1 VTAMAASTRLP
12 SPMAVV
18 GVVSS
23 IIPER
28 VLVVR
33 ISDNENGYA
42 RSTWK
47 SAYGALKR
55 AEESGWSRNTPRVWA
70 STDKSDNVA
79 FAVAGDPVFGGLL
92 KFTFAGEAAY
102 SQYLQMVAT
111 PGLTASVML
120 DRETHRFLSVKF
132 RHGR

>member
-1 VTAMAASTRLP
+1 
-12 SPMAVV
+12 MAVV

-23 IIPER
+23 VISER

-33 ISDNENGYA
+33 VSDNENGYA
-42 RSTWK
+42 RSTWRT
-47 SAYGALKR
+47 AYQALKS
-55 AEESGWSRNTPRVWA
+55 AEESGWSRNTPTVWA

-102 SQYLQMVAT
+102 QQYLQLVAK
-111 PGLTASVML
+111 PGLTAVVVL

>member
-1 VTAMAASTRLP
+1 VTAFAASTRLP

-18 GVVSS
+18 SVVSS
-23 IIPER
+23 IISER

-33 ISDNENGYA
+33 IADNESGYA
-42 RSTWK
+42 RLTWK
-47 SAYGALKR
+47 TAYQALKS
-55 AEESGWSRNTPRVWA
+55 AEESGWSRNAPTVWA
-70 STDKSDNVA
+70 STDKSDNAA

-102 SQYLQMVAT
+102 SQYLRLVAT

-120 DRETHRFLSVKF
+120 DRETHQFLSVKF